1 MSEEL
6 PTEQQ
11 IEELRADLAAL
22 DKARG
27 DALEEYIDSLDQ
39 DEGDLAYGAEDED
52 RETLVTEI
60 SAVLENVETL
70 LSDLSEIDGDMPEAE
85 RMALTKNMTIELN
98 EELEEARSK
107 LSELREDLKKD
118 GIEPES

>member
-11 IEELRADLAAL
+11 IEDLRADLAAL

-60 SAVLENVETL
+60 SAALDNAETL
-70 LSDLSEIDGDMPEAE
+70 LSDLAEIDDDMPEAE
-85 RMALTKNMTIELN
+85 RAALTKKITTELN
-98 EELEEARSK
+98 EEVEEVHSK
-107 LSELREDLKKD
+107 LSELKESLKKD